1 MKVTFFSNFLNHHQL
16 PFCLEMTKHIGDNFT
31 FVETEPIEQERLD
44 MGYEDMG
51 EKYPFTLKSYKNN
64 ECYKLA
70 LRLGIESDVVII
82 GSAPEIFIQERMKYN
97 KVTFRYT
104 ERILKEGLIRI
115 LDPRVVYGIWSQNT
129 RYRNKNMYLLCA
141 SAYTAYDMQLFGAY
155 PQKKYKWGYF
165 PKVKK
170 YDIERLIENK
180 RKNGKIVILWAGRFL
195 KWKHPEVA
203 IKVAKLLKQHGYKF
217 KLILIGDGELKE
229 NLVTYVNQNQLQ
241 DVIDFTGFMN
251 PDEVRKHMEK
261 ADIFLFTSDYNEG
274 WGAVLNEAMNSGCAV
289 VASHAIGSVPFL
301 IKHKIN
307 GMIYKNGDTEEL
319 LNMVMQL
326 SDNDKMRENLGRQA
340 YSTLVEEWNAE
351 NATNNFLQLTQAIL
365 SGEEI
370 EISCGPC
377 SIAKTVSQRK
387 MYNFLREVKEHE

>member
-141 SAYTAYDMQLFGAY
+141 SAYIAYDMQLFGAY

-351 NATNNFLQLTQAIL
+351 NATNNFFAI
-365 SGEEI
+365 STSNI
-370 EISCGPC
+370 
-377 SIAKTVSQRK
+377 KWRR
-387 MYNFLREVKEHE
+387 N

>member
-195 KWKHPEVA
+195 KCKHPEVA

>member
-1 MKVTFFSNFLNHHQL
+1 
-16 PFCLEMTKHIGDNFT
+16 
-31 FVETEPIEQERLD
+31 
-44 MGYEDMG
+44 
-51 EKYPFTLKSYKNN
+51 
-64 ECYKLA
+64 
-70 LRLGIESDVVII
+70 
-82 GSAPEIFIQERMKYN
+82 
-97 KVTFRYT
+97 
-104 ERILKEGLIRI
+104 
-115 LDPRVVYGIWSQNT
+115 
-129 RYRNKNMYLLCA
+129 MYLLCA